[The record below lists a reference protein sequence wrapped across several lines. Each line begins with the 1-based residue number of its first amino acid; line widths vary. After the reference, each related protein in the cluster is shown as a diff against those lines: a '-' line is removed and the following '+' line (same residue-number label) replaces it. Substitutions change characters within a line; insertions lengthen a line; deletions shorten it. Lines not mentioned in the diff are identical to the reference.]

1 MKNFKELGEKLEK
14 LQPVKETKYHKD
26 IFKKERDIIEIN
38 NMEFVNYPV
47 SKAVG
52 VSNYLNDNY
61 PYFDFVISYGDIEKA
76 LKNKTWNGFIAEVL
90 SIHSRK
96 GASL

>member
-1 MKNFKELGEKLEK
+1 MKNFKELGEKIRK
-14 LQPVKETKYHKD
+14 LQPVKEMKCYKD
-26 IFKKERDIIEIN
+26 ISKKERDIIEIN
-38 NMEFVNYPV
+38 NMEFVNYPIN
-47 SKAVG
+47 KTVG

-61 PYFDFVISYGDIEKA
+61 PYFDFVISYADIEKA

-90 SIHSRK
+90 SIHTRK

>member
-1 MKNFKELGEKLEK
+1 MKNFKELGERLEK
-14 LQPVKETKYHKD
+14 LQPVKEMKYHKD
-26 IFKKERDIIEIN
+26 IFKKGRDRIEIN
-38 NMEFVNYPV
+38 NMEFVNYNI
-47 SKAVG
+47 SEAVG

-61 PYFDFVISYGDIEKA
+61 PHFDFVISYADIEKA
-76 LKNKTWNGFIAEVL
+76 LKNKTWNGFITEVL